1 MNTGAKNR
9 SPHVGNIPIE
19 ASEHAELTVTQFP
32 TKPKFPKNTDSGY
45 HGTSEDEMYT
55 DEVEADIAPPLHI
68 LDGAHEAAYFG
79 SSPHERADH
88 SHGATERATTT
99 EGSFHSAREEPV
111 ESEDARAQ
119 TQKTFQATETQS
131 LLALIRKP
139 SPDAPVSAAK
149 PSCEEDIMQ
158 LDEVDAGSILDDPI
172 NESRSPSQGSTPV
185 KTLIRKSSLNFAAL
199 PAREPLTTKKSIG
212 TRVSRTSHVDQA
224 RNALSRGSFLER
236 FTSGKSFGA
245 ARQTGADDGIDSGET
260 EIDDKTMA
268 GPDREYS
275 DGDVKMATLHNK
287 SSTQRLHD
295 RITMLGKSQPTRPTK
310 SIPTAAV
317 STNPSYPDLPQVDVQ
332 IHPTQRSPQP
342 PKPIAKPIPDDDD
355 DDWIKPPPAGSDPS
369 SRPQLPKST
378 TVDVMENIRGK
389 QKIGDEEFG
398 PGYYDEAAFKEP
410 SPSRPNAIA
419 DQTMGEL
426 GLARSASAALL
437 ASPSKPQISSG
448 VDHLGMG
455 PTSAAAPGI
464 GDQFVVST
472 TPAGTPRS
480 KQNVDGPLS
489 ASKSKLQSIM
499 KTARGLFTS
508 SAGVSAQAKIEALS
522 SPLTRTRSKLQE
534 TASNASV
541 QSVHPVNQS
550 TAPVPQV
557 PNPDSPTKQPKGR
570 KTRSSTE
577 KEGKRKEQ
585 EARANAPSKE
595 SAKHGPEDL
604 NQPPEPARQSPRRVQ
619 KQTEARQGAEDNENR
634 PSNMNGVGTQ
644 QSMGPPQSQVS
655 QLQRPKE
662 PRRPMKPVKEAASKP
677 RPQVI
682 RVDTLSRP
690 RIPLSNAALSSSLQD
705 SLPATQGRPPGLVKK
720 ASNASIQTSASN
732 SSLKPSVTSGATK
745 PKALLAAERKKEQVS
760 RPRSSLLRFVL
771 NTRRMKRKHCVKWNK
786 NARWSASESHSK
798 KSSDSRNGCNVRK
811 QSGRGS
817 ESGLRRQKTRKN

>member
-1 MNTGAKNR
+1 M
-9 SPHVGNIPIE
+9 
-19 ASEHAELTVTQFP
+19 
-32 TKPKFPKNTDSGY
+32 
-45 HGTSEDEMYT
+45 SEDEMYT
-55 DEVEADIAPPLHI
+55 DELEADIAAPVQI
-68 LDGAHEAAYFG
+68 LDGTQEAAYPG
-79 SSPHERADH
+79 SSPHGRADH
-88 SHGATERATTT
+88 SHPATERATTT

-111 ESEDARAQ
+111 ESEDVKAQ
-119 TQKTFQATETQS
+119 TQETVQVTETQS
-131 LLALIRKP
+131 LLALTKKP
-139 SPDAPVSAAK
+139 PPNAPLSAAS
-149 PSCEEDIMQ
+149 PSDEEEIMQ
-158 LDEVDAGSILDDPI
+158 LDEVDAGSILNDPI

-185 KTLIRKSSLNFAAL
+185 KTLVRKSSLTFAAL

-212 TRVSRTSHVDQA
+212 TRVSRTSHVEQG
-224 RNALSRGSFLER
+224 RSALSRGSFLER

-245 ARQTGADDGIDSGET
+245 ARQIGADDGIDSGET
-260 EIDDKTMA
+260 GIDDRARA
-268 GPDREYS
+268 GLDREYS
-275 DGDVKMATLHNK
+275 DGDTKMAKLHNK

-295 RITMLGKSQPTRPTK
+295 KITMLGKSQPTRPTK

-317 STNPSYPDLPQVDVQ
+317 LTSPSYPELPQIDVQ

-342 PKPIAKPIPDDDD
+342 SKPIAKPIPDDDD
-355 DDWIKPPPAGSDPS
+355 DDWIKPPPAGSHQS

-378 TVDVMENIRGK
+378 TMDVMEHIRGK
-389 QKIGDEEFG
+389 QKIGDKEFG
-398 PGYYDEAAFKEP
+398 PGYYDEDAFKES
-410 SPSRPNAIA
+410 SPARPNAKA
-419 DQTMGEL
+419 DQAMGEV

-437 ASPSKPQISSG
+437 ASPSKSQISSG
-448 VDHLGMG
+448 VDHLGVG
-455 PTSAAAPGI
+455 PTSAATPEI
-464 GDQFVVST
+464 GDQFVAST
-472 TPAGTPRS
+472 TPAGTSRS

-522 SPLTRTRSKLQE
+522 SPSTRTRSKLQE
-534 TASNASV
+534 TASNAIV
-541 QSVHPVNQS
+541 QSVPPVDHS

-557 PNPDSPTKQPKGR
+557 PHPDSPSKQPECR

-585 EARANAPSKE
+585 EARMNAASQE

-604 NQPPEPARQSPRRVQ
+604 NQPPKPTRQSPRRVQ
-619 KQTEARQGAEDNENR
+619 KEIEVKQGAENIENR
-634 PSNMNGVGTQ
+634 PSNMNGVGPQ

-677 RPQVI
+677 KPQVI

-705 SLPATQGRPPGLVKK
+705 SLSATQGRPPGLVKK

-732 SSLKPSVTSGATK
+732 SSLKPSATSGATK

-760 RPRSSLLRFVL
+760 
-771 NTRRMKRKHCVKWNK
+771 
-786 NARWSASESHSK
+786 
-798 KSSDSRNGCNVRK
+798 
-811 QSGRGS
+811 
-817 ESGLRRQKTRKN
+817 